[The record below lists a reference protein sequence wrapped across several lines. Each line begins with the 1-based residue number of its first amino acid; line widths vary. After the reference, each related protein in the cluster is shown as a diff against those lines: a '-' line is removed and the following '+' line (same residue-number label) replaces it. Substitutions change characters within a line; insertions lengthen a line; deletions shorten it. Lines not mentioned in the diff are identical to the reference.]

1 MKGLSATQG
10 AISSF
15 SMRIS
20 NFRRTLLLGKSTKM
34 APRRFQSTSTMEL
47 VSMDE
52 AWSCAPSSIW
62 STVQINTERECSRF
76 PPSNS
81 MMKTGLSSA
90 CPRPV
95 EREIISQ
102 ALSLPQAAKD
112 LRLYDK
118 IFLMVHQGEDEPQI
132 PGQVLCE
139 DSTDILTGR
148 GVGQALSLSRRTA
161 ALCGEALSPDLVLV
175 APIRS
180 VLQTAFLAFPYDTP
194 YQSFRR
200 VKWICYPT
208 SCRSAAS
215 LLPTIADL
223 KREFPG
229 IDCSICSD
237 DDVAAGTSAER
248 LAEETAGMLDWLKT
262 RHEKVVVG
270 KL

>member
-1 MKGLSATQG
+1 MSVDHVRG
-10 AISSF
+10 
-15 SMRIS
+15 
-20 NFRRTLLLGKSTKM
+20 
-34 APRRFQSTSTMEL
+34 
-47 VSMDE
+47 
-52 AWSCAPSSIW
+52 
-62 STVQINTERECSRF
+62 
-76 PPSNS
+76 
-81 MMKTGLSSA
+81 TGLGEQ
-90 CPRPV
+90 RPNCMRLARLKAHDV
-95 EREIISQ
+95 AASQ
-102 ALSLPQAAKD
+102 
-112 LRLYDK
+112 
-118 IFLMVHQGEDEPQI
+118 EPSQ
-132 PGQVLCE
+132 
-139 DSTDILTGR
+139 
-148 GVGQALSLSRRTA
+148 LSLSRRTA
-161 ALCGEALSPDLVLV
+161 AFCGEALSPDLVLV

-200 VKWICYPT
+200 IKWICYPT

-237 DDVAAGTSAER
+237 DDIAVGSSAER